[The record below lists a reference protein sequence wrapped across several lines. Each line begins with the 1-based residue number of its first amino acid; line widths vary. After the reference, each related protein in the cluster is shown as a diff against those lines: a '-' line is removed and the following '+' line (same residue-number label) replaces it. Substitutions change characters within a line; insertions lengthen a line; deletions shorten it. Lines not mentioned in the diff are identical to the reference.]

1 MSQRESTRIPWASLA
16 VVATFV
22 SGTLIVPKAFDLLR
36 PPEKERAQQ
45 FSGADLEVDARLWED
60 PFAAVRRHE

>member
-36 PPEKERAQQ
+36 PPERVPGNRSSAPRRR
-45 FSGADLEVDARLWED
+45 GAAPASRC
-60 PFAAVRRHE
+60 